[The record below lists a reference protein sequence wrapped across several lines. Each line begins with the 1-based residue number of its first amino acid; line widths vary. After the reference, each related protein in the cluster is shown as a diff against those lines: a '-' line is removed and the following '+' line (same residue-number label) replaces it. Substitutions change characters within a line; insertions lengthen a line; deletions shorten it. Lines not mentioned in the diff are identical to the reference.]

1 LRARCRLPFTMNT
14 LALPR
19 SRRAVLC
26 SVAQCFLWMQGLSL
40 LHAAPQAA
48 QESEEERVY
57 EMAPGIVAP
66 KVVHQV
72 MPEYSGQ
79 GFRLDGTVLLRIVI
93 DSKGAVK
100 KARVVRGIAHDVD
113 ECAIKA
119 VREWRFQPA
128 AKDGKPVAVSIDI
141 EIRFNDM

>member
-1 LRARCRLPFTMNT
+1 MNSV
-14 LALPR
+14 ALPR

-26 SVAQCFLWMQGLSL
+26 SAAQCLPWIQGLSL

-48 QESEEERVY
+48 PASEEERVY

-93 DSKGAVK
+93 DSKGVVK
-100 KARVVRGIAHDVD
+100 KTRVVRGVARDVD
-113 ECAIKA
+113 DCAIKA

-128 AKDGKPVAVSIDI
+128 AKDGKPVAVSMDI